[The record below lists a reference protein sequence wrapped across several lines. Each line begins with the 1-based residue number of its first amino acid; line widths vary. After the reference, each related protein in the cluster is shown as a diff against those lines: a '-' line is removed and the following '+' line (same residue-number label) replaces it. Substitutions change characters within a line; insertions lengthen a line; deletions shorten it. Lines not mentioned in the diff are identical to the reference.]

1 MGEREVLSGSETAQA
16 GLKFQRFFTQAG
28 VSPYDTVEWERRTAS
43 ITNEKGEV
51 VFEQHNVE
59 VPSDWSQTATNI
71 VASKYFHGQRGSPE
85 RESSVRQL
93 VGRVADT
100 LAQWGHEGGYF
111 ATSEDRVIFR
121 DELTYML
128 LNQMVAF
135 NSPVWFNVGV
145 QAKPQC
151 SACFINSIQDEMD
164 SIMSLAKTE
173 GMLFKWGS
181 GTGTNFSTL
190 RGSMEVLSGG
200 GIASGPVSF
209 MRGFDAFAG
218 VIKSGG
224 KTRRAAKMVILNV
237 DHPDIE
243 EFINCKAKEERKAW
257 ELVGLGYDSSLD
269 GEAYSSIFF
278 QNANHSVRVSDDFM
292 LAADQDKPWW
302 TKSIRT
308 GQPLHE
314 YRARQ
319 LLRQMAEAA
328 HQCGDP
334 GMQYDTTINRW
345 HTCKVTG
352 RINASNPC
360 SEDMFLDDTACNLAS
375 FNLMKFLDA
384 TGNFD
389 VAAYRRG
396 VDVVITGMDI
406 IVDNAGYPNEKI
418 TRNSL
423 QYRPL
428 GLGYANLGALL
439 MTSGVPYDSD
449 QGRDIAG
456 ALTALTTG
464 QACLTS
470 ARIAEAT
477 EPFPGFARNRD
488 SMLAVTAMH
497 RDALRG
503 INATNVQPALLE
515 SAQDAWDRALSEG
528 KKHGYRNAQASV
540 LAPTGTIAFMMDC
553 DTTGVEPD
561 LALVKYKRLVGG
573 GVIKI
578 VNNTVP
584 MALQKLDYAPDEISD
599 IVDHID
605 RSGTIEGA
613 PHLKAEHL
621 PVFDCSLKPSG
632 GVRSIHHRGHLK
644 MVAAVQPFISGAIS
658 KTVNMPEEITVEEIM
673 DTYLEAW
680 RLGLKA
686 VAIYRDGS
694 KKVQPLSTT
703 DRAPK
708 RQEEPA
714 ASGTTAGAPEQ
725 PRRRKLPETRDAVT
739 HKFSIAG
746 HEGYITVGLYPN
758 RQPGEIFITMAKE
771 GSTLSGVMDS
781 FALGTSIAL
790 QYGVP
795 LKTFVDKFSHVRF
808 EPSGFTN
815 NPEIPV
821 AKSVIDYI
829 FRWLGARYISPE
841 YKTVDLG
848 VANGEGMVET
858 GEPAPDVK
866 AAAEVS
872 AAEPGALNN
881 AAFHKPAPVQVP
893 ADAPVCPDCGSLMIR
908 NGSCYKCHNCGGTS
922 GCS

>member
-1 MGEREVLSGSETAQA
+1 MGEREVLSSSETAQA

-28 VSPYDTVEWERRTAS
+28 VSPYERVEWERRTAS
-43 ITNEKGEV
+43 ISNEKGEV

-59 VPSDWSQTATNI
+59 VPADWSQTATNI
-71 VASKYFHGQRGSPE
+71 VASKYFHGQRGTPE
-85 RESSVRQL
+85 RETSVRQL

-100 LAQWGHEGGYF
+100 LAQWGHESGYF
-111 ATSEDRVIFR
+111 ATTEDRDIFR
-121 DELTYML
+121 DELAYML
-128 LNQMVAF
+128 LHQMVAF

-145 QAKPQC
+145 QSKPQC
-151 SACFINSIQDEMD
+151 SACFINSIKDDMD

-181 GTGTNFSTL
+181 GTGTNFSAL

-209 MRGFDAFAG
+209 MKGFDAFAG

-243 EFINCKAKEERKAW
+243 EFINSKAKEERKAW
-257 ELVGLGYDSSLD
+257 GLMGLGYDSSLD
-269 GEAYSSIFF
+269 GEAYGSVFF
-278 QNANHSVRVSDDFM
+278 QNANHSVRVTDDFM
-292 LAADQDKPWW
+292 QAAVEERAWW
-302 TKSIRT
+302 TKSVRT
-308 GQPLHE
+308 GQPLRE
-314 YRARQ
+314 YRARD

-334 GMQYDTTINRW
+334 GIQYDTTINRW
-345 HTCKVTG
+345 HTCKATG

-360 SEDMFLDDTACNLAS
+360 SEYMFLDDTACNLAS
-375 FNLMKFLDA
+375 FNLMRFVDA
-384 TGNFD
+384 AGNFD
-389 VAAYRRG
+389 AAAYRHA
-396 VDVVITGMDI
+396 VDVVITGMEI
-406 IVDNAGYPNEKI
+406 IIDNAGYPTEKI
-418 TRNSL
+418 TRNSHE
-423 QYRPL
+423 YRPL

-449 QGRDIAG
+449 QSRDIAG
-456 ALTALTTG
+456 AITALTTG

-470 ARIAEAT
+470 ARIAEVT
-477 EPFPGFARNRD
+477 GPFPGYTPNRD
-488 SMLAVTAMH
+488 SMLGVISMH

-503 INATNVQPALLE
+503 IKAANVQPSLLQA
-515 SAQDAWDRALSEG
+515 AQEAWDRALSEG
-528 KKHGYRNAQASV
+528 KKHGYRNAQATV
-540 LAPTGTIAFMMDC
+540 IAPTGTIAFMMDC
-553 DTTGVEPD
+553 DTTGIEPD

-605 RSGTIEGA
+605 RTGTIEGA
-613 PHLKAEHL
+613 RHLKPEHL

-632 GVRSIHHRGHLK
+632 GVRSIHHSGHLK
-644 MVAAVQPFISGAIS
+644 MMAAVQPFVSGAIS
-658 KTVNMPEEITVEEIM
+658 KTVNMPESTTVEEIM
-673 DTYLEAW
+673 DAYVEAW
-680 RLGLKA
+680 RRGLKA

-703 DRAPK
+703 DRAPQGQK
-708 RQEEPA
+708 EPA
-714 ASGTTAGAPEQ
+714 AAAAVPTGRLQ
-725 PRRRKLPETRDAVT
+725 RHKLPETRDAVT

-746 HEGYITVGLYPN
+746 HEGYITVGLYPDG
-758 RQPGEIFITMAKE
+758 QPGEIFITMAKE

-781 FALGTSIAL
+781 FACAISIAL

-795 LKTFVDKFSHVRF
+795 LKIFVDKLSHVRF

-821 AKSVIDYI
+821 AKSIIDYI
-829 FRWLGARYISPE
+829 FRWLGGRFISPE

-848 VANGEGMVET
+848 VTNGEGMVESL
-858 GEPAPDVK
+858 EPSPSVK
-866 AAAEVS
+866 AAAEIS
-872 AAEPGALNN
+872 GAEAGNLNI
-881 AAFHKPAPVQVP
+881 PAPVQVP
-893 ADAPVCPDCGSLMIR
+893 ADAPVCAECGSLMTR
-908 NGSCYKCHNCGGTS
+908 NGSCFKCHNCGGTS